1 MEHFSDRLASEC
13 VRGRTLASSTRL
25 YGEEGPGNTWLLM
38 PVLLSCRVVAG
49 VSEQVVAE
57 WWKRRGGGVGIAPLS
72 GPAALC
78 PCPPP
83 SPPLLLLLCSLP
95 ASSRPTHH
103 HHRHPRPTLLNPS
116 LLTHNLTNPTPLA
129 PCITLIL
136 CTSLLG
142 KYTPHTRTHTHGV
155 LCVTPRLNTVF
166 IDAFARDHFGR
177 SVPFA
182 EAWLAIVCH
191 HRCMVSAGCK
201 AQQGWSCWLAQCS

>member
-1 MEHFSDRLASEC
+1 MA
-13 VRGRTLASSTRL
+13 
-25 YGEEGPGNTWLLM
+25 
-38 PVLLSCRVVAG
+38 VLLSCRVVAG

-78 PCPPP
+78 PCPAPP
-83 SPPLLLLLCSLP
+83 SSPPLLLLLCSLP

-103 HHRHPRPTLLNPS
+103 HHHRHPRPTLLNPS
-116 LLTHNLTNPTPLA
+116 LLTQPHQPHAARPVYHTNTVHFSPWEIHA
-129 PCITLIL
+129 A
-136 CTSLLG
+136 
-142 KYTPHTRTHTHGV
+142 HTHIHTHGV

-166 IDAFARDHFGR
+166 IDAFARDHFGAQR
-177 SVPFA
+177 AVRRG
-182 EAWLAIVCH
+182 LASHSACH